1 MIPFTGLERY
11 KGNQNLIQCVLM
23 SVLSSYANEP
33 LHLHAEGL
41 RGTGKTTIMR
51 SVRDILPSITRIK
64 GCIYNCDPGNP
75 HCPEHRHLSTEEITA
90 IGWEEIPMPFLEIS
104 HSAKVGTVAGSID
117 LARLTDIS
125 NPEAQL
131 LPGLIPQA
139 HRGIIFIDEIN
150 RLADTSPEITDILLD
165 VMGNKPGHIQIEE
178 AGLPAVE
185 IEVQVSVWAASNPDE
200 EPGPL
205 EEIRR
210 QLSDRFDLVCFMGR
224 PDSVE
229 TVARILADN
238 SYACRVRN
246 TARYS
251 KTKIPVDDSYRQQLL
266 KWANQYQAIYMP
278 DFLRKYIA
286 RLYIRY
292 NLASNKWKG
301 AIYSLVLVII
311 IWQALS
317 WVLKLPI
324 IPSPW
329 AVLINILN
337 IFSSKIQIHLLYSL
351 GRIMGGIALSILLG
365 VPLGFLMGYFEKVDR
380 LLSPLVYFTYPVPKI
395 ALLPIIMLLFG
406 LGEASKLI
414 MIVLIVIFQIIITS
428 RDAVKGIPQEIFRS
442 LQSLGANRLQVFK
455 EIIIPASM
463 ADVLTAT
470 RLALGTA
477 VSILFFTE
485 TFGTQYGMGFFIMDA
500 WMRVNY
506 LDMYAGIVILSLMG
520 FLLFTLID
528 LQEKRISGWR

>member
-1 MIPFTGLERY
+1 M
-11 KGNQNLIQCVLM
+11 
-23 SVLSSYANEP
+23 
-33 LHLHAEGL
+33 
-41 RGTGKTTIMR
+41 
-51 SVRDILPSITRIK
+51 
-64 GCIYNCDPGNP
+64 
-75 HCPEHRHLSTEEITA
+75 
-90 IGWEEIPMPFLEIS
+90 
-104 HSAKVGTVAGSID
+104 
-117 LARLTDIS
+117 
-125 NPEAQL
+125 
-131 LPGLIPQA
+131 
-139 HRGIIFIDEIN
+139 
-150 RLADTSPEITDILLD
+150 
-165 VMGNKPGHIQIEE
+165 
-178 AGLPAVE
+178 
-185 IEVQVSVWAASNPDE
+185 
-200 EPGPL
+200 
-205 EEIRR
+205 
-210 QLSDRFDLVCFMGR
+210 
-224 PDSVE
+224 
-229 TVARILADN
+229 
-238 SYACRVRN
+238 
-246 TARYS
+246 
-251 KTKIPVDDSYRQQLL
+251 
-266 KWANQYQAIYMP
+266 
-278 DFLRKYIA
+278 
-286 RLYIRY
+286 
-292 NLASNKWKG
+292 LASDKWKG

-380 LLSPLVYFTYPVPKI
+380 LLSPLVYFTYPVPK
-395 ALLPIIMLLFG
+395 IIMLLFG